1 MPRPN
6 AHPNLDQ
13 VQERRAPNNAD
24 RGRRD
29 RGQVDTRIVH
39 RRERPESPRLNAVE
53 SRWRAAGISH
63 DYICLLLTYLLLW
76 GREERWDV
84 RRLSLPRTPVSP
96 SRLALAIRIGKKD
109 DRRWPRPNAAWTTA
123 THRDRS
129 AARPTR
135 TSTSVSVTCPTPSIA
150 LPTHVRD
157 RPRPARPSA
166 LIPPRPCPVSSAV
179 TSRPDR
185 TGRRGGEGQGERP
198 PAQLECHRQVQ
209 GSRAARAAGVSVL
222 ASPHPNP
229 NPNPSPSSPQL

>member
-1 MPRPN
+1 MSTFAR
-6 AHPNLDQ
+6 
-13 VQERRAPNNAD
+13 
-24 RGRRD
+24 
-29 RGQVDTRIVH
+29 
-39 RRERPESPRLNAVE
+39 
-53 SRWRAAGISH
+53 
-63 DYICLLLTYLLLW
+63 LLTYLVITALIII
-76 GREERWDV
+76 
-84 RRLSLPRTPVSP
+84 RRLSLPRTPLSP
-96 SRLALAIRIGKKD
+96 TQFESLVARRKD

-135 TSTSVSVTCPTPSIA
+135 TSTSVSVTCPTRSIA
-150 LPTHVRD
+150 LLTHVRD
-157 RPRPARPSA
+157 RPRTARPSA

-209 GSRAARAAGVSVL
+209 GSRAPRAAGVSVL

-229 NPNPSPSSPQL
+229 NPNPSPSSPQP